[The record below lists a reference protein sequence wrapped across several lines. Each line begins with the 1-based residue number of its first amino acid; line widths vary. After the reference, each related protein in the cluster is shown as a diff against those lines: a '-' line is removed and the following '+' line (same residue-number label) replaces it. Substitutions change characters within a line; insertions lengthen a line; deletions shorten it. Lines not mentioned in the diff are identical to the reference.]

1 MWAHTNSGC
10 VSVLVF
16 TSAQDEEQSPG
27 VDRMEILQWLEQ
39 KNVGQEQRQL
49 HHLGQI
55 EGHEHRSKYAMMM
68 FFNEKIFLDF
78 MIWGAGSLF
87 NWLLEITHH

>member
-1 MWAHTNSGC
+1 MMWAHTRSGC

-16 TSAQDEEQSPG
+16 MSAQDEEQSPG

-39 KNVGQEQRQL
+39 KNVGQEERQL

-55 EGHEHRSKYAMMM
+55 EGHEHRGKYAMMM

-78 MIWGAGSLF
+78 MIWGAGSLLIGF
-87 NWLLEITHH
+87 WR

>member
-1 MWAHTNSGC
+1 MMWAHMRSGC

-16 TSAQDEEQSPG
+16 MSVQDEEQSPG
-27 VDRMEILQWLEQ
+27 VDHMEILQWLEQ

-78 MIWGAGSLF
+78 MIWGAGSLLIGF
-87 NWLLEITHH
+87 WR